1 CRTCE
6 FECSSADLYFDHLL
20 FDTRHF
26 EMAKQ
31 QAEEEAD
38 KSKQARRSR
47 SRSIKR
53 NSLLVTAN

>member
-1 CRTCE
+1 
-6 FECSSADLYFDHLL
+6 CSSADLYFDHLL